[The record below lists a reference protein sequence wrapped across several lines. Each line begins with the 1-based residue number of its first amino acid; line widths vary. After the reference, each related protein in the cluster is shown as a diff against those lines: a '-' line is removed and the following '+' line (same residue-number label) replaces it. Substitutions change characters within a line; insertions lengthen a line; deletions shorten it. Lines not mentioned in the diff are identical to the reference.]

1 MKNQEGRL
9 KTIVAVLAVAFA
21 VMFAPRAD
29 AAVMFGEQ
37 DNFKTLAKLSI
48 PADVIAANDLP
59 KEWAGNVE
67 LTEHSTTLFIL
78 AGVYVSDKG
87 YAIKP
92 LTGDSYW
99 DVTDEQAKIL
109 SEAGILPNPLPPHE
123 MDMVDLI
130 FGYSL
135 WIVIAGVVLFYG
147 AKALFFKKPAAA
159 AAAAVPPAEP
169 PGGGR

>member
-1 MKNQEGRL
+1 
-9 KTIVAVLAVAFA
+9 
-21 VMFAPRAD
+21 
-29 AAVMFGEQ
+29 
-37 DNFKTLAKLSI
+37 
-48 PADVIAANDLP
+48 
-59 KEWAGNVE
+59 
-67 LTEHSTTLFIL
+67 
-78 AGVYVSDKG
+78 
-87 YAIKP
+87 
-92 LTGDSYW
+92 
-99 DVTDEQAKIL
+99 VTDEQAKIL